1 MFHLTATYD
10 RKYSD
15 NHDTM
20 QCNCFELNRYNYV
33 TVPDKNGTVTAYRE
47 RPTNKQRCAMRE
59 YILSQAESLERTHAF
74 PTFRRIVRNWWKRR
88 SLRKLEDLDEHI
100 LMDIGLT
107 RADLILAQKLP
118 LDVDPISEIG
128 RQARLET
135 YSRGVR
141 HK

>member
-88 SLRKLEDLDEHI
+88 SLRKLEDLD
-100 LMDIGLT
+100 
-107 RADLILAQKLP
+107 LAHKLP
-118 LDVDPISEIG
+118 SDVYPISEIG

-135 YSRGVR
+135 FSRGVR